1 MTTTDLAAPK
11 SSGSRFNA
19 NLFPL
24 GQFRFLEPGEKIEVG
39 DLVMY
44 ECGKLSHQV
53 DIDYPTI
60 GDKITY
66 DDTMLPI
73 LRKRRK

>member
-24 GQFRFLEPGEKIEVG
+24 GQFRFLEPGEKIQIG

-44 ECGKLSHQV
+44 NCGKISHQV
-53 DIDYPTI
+53 DESNNFNVV
-60 GDKITY
+60 Y

-73 LRKRRK
+73 LRKK